1 MLQQLT
7 IDDFESLY
15 GLMEESFPPEEH
27 RTKEDQRAL
36 FSDPAYRVVGLRDS
50 VTQRVIAFLAM
61 WDLDHMLFLEHFAVS
76 PALRGQGLGT
86 KILAEVTA
94 SATKTVCLEVEP
106 PMSDITCRRI
116 AFYKRCGFFLNEY
129 RYIQPS
135 MAAGQPPVRLM
146 VMTYGK
152 SLEKPAFN
160 RIRDELYQKIYHVPT
175 MTAEESSCFDEM
187 VKLAEDALQK
197 APNSAHTQAIVWRG
211 LDGSFGAWRIENA
224 CSPDEKEESALIQ
237 ALTAQTNGRISHLLC
252 MWQDGSIDLPSH
264 RLRKKLTELHPDN
277 AVANVFVL
285 TGGGYQARVLG
296 KA

>member
-7 IDDFESLY
+7 INDFESLY
-15 GLMEESFPPEEH
+15 ELMEESFPPEEH

-36 FSDPAYRVVGLRDS
+36 FSDPAYRVVGLRDAS
-50 VTQRVIAFLAM
+50 TQRVIAFLAM
-61 WDLDHMLFLEHFAVS
+61 WELEHMLFLEHFAVS
-76 PALRGQGLGT
+76 PELRGQGLGT

-106 PMSDITCRRI
+106 PESEITCRRV
-116 AFYKRCGFFLNEY
+116 ALYRRCGFFLNEY

-135 MAAGQPPVRLM
+135 MAKGQPPIRLM
-146 VMTYGK
+146 LMTFGNALDK
-152 SLEKPAFN
+152 NAFD

-175 MTAEESSCFDEM
+175 MTANDSKCFDEM
-187 VKLAEDALQK
+187 VKLAEDTLQK
-197 APNSAHTQAIVWRG
+197 APNGAHTQAIVWKG
-211 LDGSFGAWRIENA
+211 LDGRFGAWRIENA

-237 ALTAQTNGRISHLLC
+237 ALTAQSEGRFSHLLC

-264 RLRKKLTELHPDN
+264 RLRKKLTDLHPDN

-285 TGGGYQARVLG
+285 TGGGYQIRKLR
-296 KA
+296 KE